1 MGKWWLIISRFRM
14 MWVILGVVS
23 IAKPYLRS
31 GFFGCQSMIPS
42 GSGAAPIACVLCKSR
57 SIQGNGEKERSRE
70 GHLHVGTPRNSMK
83 FLHIWYHL
91 FGPKNWMV
99 HDGTTKNRLESVI
112 PNVLYTDLY
121 PPFLEDSPF
130 SHVNFRSQCEILK
143 GQRQFE
149 TITDTQVRVFYT

>member
-1 MGKWWLIISRFRM
+1 M
-14 MWVILGVVS
+14 ILGVVS

-70 GHLHVGTPRNSMK
+70 GHL
-83 FLHIWYHL
+83 

-143 GQRQFE
+143 G
-149 TITDTQVRVFYT
+149 